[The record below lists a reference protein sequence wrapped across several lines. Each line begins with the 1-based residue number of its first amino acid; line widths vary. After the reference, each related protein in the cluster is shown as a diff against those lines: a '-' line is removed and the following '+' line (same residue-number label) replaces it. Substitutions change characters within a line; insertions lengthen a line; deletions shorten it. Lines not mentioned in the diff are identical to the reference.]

1 MKTDTILLDHG
12 GGGVMSHRLVTELL
26 LPIFDN
32 PILSQLHDGAVF
44 DINGQRLAFSTD
56 TFVVDP
62 ILFPGGPNSMRTRCR
77 VLINIFHKMHKIYC

>member
-1 MKTDTILLDHG
+1 MKIDTIFLDHG
-12 GGGVMSHRLVTELL
+12 DGGKMPHRLITNLL
-26 LPIFDN
+26 LTIFDN
-32 PILSQLHDGAVF
+32 SILSQLHDGAVF
-44 DINGQRLAFSTD
+44 DINGQRPAFSTD